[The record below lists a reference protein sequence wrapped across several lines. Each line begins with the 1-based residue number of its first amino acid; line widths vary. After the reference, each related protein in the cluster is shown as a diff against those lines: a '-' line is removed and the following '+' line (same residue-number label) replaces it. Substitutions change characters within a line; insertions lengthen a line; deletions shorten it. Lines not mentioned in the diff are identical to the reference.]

1 MICLYLPYRFAMAQ
15 LTQADGTK
23 IRRERERQELSVDEL
38 VARLAELENVHRHP
52 DYIRNIELG
61 HKQPSVKL
69 LGSIARVLGVPRED
83 LEGDENPKL
92 IHRVRKVSR

>member
-1 MICLYLPYRFAMAQ
+1 MAQ

-38 VARLAELENVHRHP
+38 VARLAEEEGLVRHP

-61 HKQPSVKL
+61 HKQPSPKL
-69 LGSIARVLGVPRED
+69 LGSIARVLRVERDAVTGP
-83 LEGDENPKL
+83 ENPR
-92 IHRVRKVSR
+92 ITHRPAVQR